1 MDDRSFELIKDVGV
15 FLAGGVATVVYQ
27 KLKDRPAVLK
37 KDVFIQRLAFSTAT
51 KDFGSIQILFN
62 GNPTNSLYLI
72 TAVISNDSNKDFK
85 ELNIQFGV
93 PVGYTIQY
101 HWALNEVDGIYKT
114 LSYTKKYFEEVQEVQ
129 RKRKELGKADDPD
142 FIHPDIKEQVI
153 KITRHRLF
161 EIDMFKRKTK
171 ATFEFL
177 VEDVYGNAAE
187 PSLFVTVPESA
198 TEIIEA
204 TEQSKL
210 EKRKRRFIEW
220 VGLIIFLLCSYP
232 IYKYSTTIG
241 FAIGL
246 MIINLFCCSIVAVGL
261 YSVIIWV
268 KKYFSV

>member
-1 MDDRSFELIKDVGV
+1 MDDKSFDLIKDVAI

-37 KDVFIQRLAFSTAT
+37 KNVFIQRLAFSTAT

-72 TAVISNDSNKDFK
+72 TVVISNDSNKDFK

-93 PVGYTIQY
+93 PVGFTIQY
-101 HWALNEVDGIYKT
+101 HWATNEVDGIYKT
-114 LSYTKKYFEEVQEVQ
+114 LPYTKKYFDEVQEVQ
-129 RKRKELGKADDPD
+129 RKRKELGKAEDPN
-142 FIHPDIKEQVI
+142 FIHPDLKEQVI

-177 VEDVYGNAAE
+177 VEDVYGNAVE
-187 PSLFVTVPESA
+187 PTLFVTVPESA
-198 TEIIEA
+198 TEIVEA

-210 EKRKRRFIEW
+210 EKRKRRVIEW
-220 VGLIIFLLCSYP
+220 VGLLIFILCSYP
-232 IYKYSTTIG
+232 IYKYSTSIG
-241 FAIGL
+241 YAIAL
-246 MIINLFCCSIVAVGL
+246 MIVNLFCCSIVALGFYNL
-261 YSVIIWV
+261 TIWV
-268 KKYFSV
+268 KRYFSV

>member
-1 MDDRSFELIKDVGV
+1 MDDRNFDLIKDVGI
-15 FLAGGVATVVYQ
+15 FLAGGVATIIYQ
-27 KLKDRPAVLK
+27 RLKDRPAILK

-93 PVGYTIQY
+93 PGGFTMQY
-101 HWALNEVDGIYKT
+101 HWALNEVDGIFKT
-114 LSYTKKYFEEVQEVQ
+114 LPYTKKYFDEVQEVQ
-129 RKRKELGKADDPD
+129 RKRKELGKDDDPN

-153 KITRHRLF
+153 KITRHRVF

-177 VEDVYGNAAE
+177 VEDVYGNATE
-187 PSLFVTVPESA
+187 PSLFITIPETA
-198 TEIIEA
+198 TEIVEA

-210 EKRKRRFIEW
+210 EKRKRKFIEV
-220 VGLIIFLLCSYP
+220 VGFIIFLLCSYP
-232 IYKYSTTIG
+232 IYKYSTTIR

-246 MIINLFCCSIVAVGL
+246 MIVNLFCCSIIALGL
-261 YSVIIWV
+261 YNLITWA

>member
-1 MDDRSFELIKDVGV
+1 MDDKSFDLIKDVGF
-15 FLAGGVATVVYQ
+15 FLAGGIATIFYQ
-27 KLKDRPAVLK
+27 KIKDRPAILK

-62 GNPTNSLYLI
+62 GNPTSSLYLI

-93 PVGYTIQY
+93 PEGFTIQY

-114 LSYTKKYFEEVQEVQ
+114 LSYTQKYHEAVQEVQ
-129 RKRKELGKADDPD
+129 RKRKELGKDDDPN

-153 KITRHRLF
+153 KITRHRVF

-177 VEDVYGNAAE
+177 VEDIYGNATE
-187 PSLFVTVPESA
+187 PSLFVTIPESA

-210 EKRKRRFIEW
+210 EERKRKFIEV
-220 VGLIIFLLCSYP
+220 VGLIIFILCSYP
-232 IYKYSTTIG
+232 VYLYSTTIG

-246 MIINLFCCSIVAVGL
+246 MIVNLFCCSIVAVGL
-261 YSVIIWV
+261 YNSITWA